1 MRTIGSEIA
10 EAGGS
15 LTLIGNGEVEDA
27 RRYAEEEGVP
37 FRLLVDPQLVGYR
50 AMELRRSV
58 LANYNPRVL
67 PRLVQALREGF
78 RQGKAYG
85 ATDQLGGV
93 FVISPLD
100 EVVYAH
106 RSQSVGDEPPPDE
119 ILRALQRAAAE
130 LNG

>member
-1 MRTIGSEIA
+1 MRAIGDGIA

-50 AMELRRSV
+50 AMELRQSV
-58 LANYNPRVL
+58 LANYSPRVL
-67 PRLVQALREGF
+67 PRLIKALWEGF
-78 RQGKAYG
+78 RQSKAYG
-85 ATDQLGGV
+85 VTDQLGGV
-93 FVISPLD
+93 FVITPLD

-106 RSQSVGDEPPPDE
+106 RSKSVGDEPPPEE
-119 ILRALQRAAAE
+119 ILRALRQAAAE
-130 LNG
+130 L